1 MPVESDEKLILT
13 ALCLLLSFLLEFFK
27 LLFIFSL
34 NLKLHLSQ
42 LDLIFVLSLGDLLVK
57 HGTIVLPFS
66 QLELVEESLL
76 GDL

>member
-1 MPVESDEKLILT
+1 MPIEGDEKLILT
-13 ALCLLLSFLLEFFK
+13 ALCLLLSLLLEFFK
-27 LLFIFSL
+27 LLFVFSL

-57 HGTIVLPFS
+57 HGTIVLPLS

>member
-1 MPVESDEKLILT
+1 MPIECDEKLILT
-13 ALCLLLSFLLEFFK
+13 ALCLLLSLLLEFFK
-27 LLFIFSL
+27 LLFVFSL

-57 HGTIVLPFS
+57 HGTIVLPLS